1 MTKVINLLGGPGCG
15 KSTLA
20 RLISAKL
27 SYMGYNTELVTE
39 YCKNHL
45 FMGLQPEGFDQLY
58 FFAKQV
64 RSESIKYGKVDY
76 IVTDSPII
84 LSAIYEHHYS
94 GDSIIEPS
102 MFKFFDACKK
112 QGVEHLNFVIG
123 RDLGYNPVGRYQ
135 DESDAI
141 KIDSEVLQYLI
152 KHNIEFILYDN
163 NSELTC
169 DKILGG
175 LFDS

>member
-1 MTKVINLLGGPGCG
+1 MTIVINLLGGPNTG

-20 RLISAKL
+20 RLIAAKL
-27 SYMGYNTELVTE
+27 SYKGYNTELVTE

-45 FMGLQPEGFDQLY
+45 FMGLKPEGFDQLY

-64 RSESIKYGKVDY
+64 RSESIKYGKVDF

-102 MFKFFDACKK
+102 MFKFFDACEK
-112 QGVEHLNFVIG
+112 QGVKHLNFVIG
-123 RDLGYNPVGRYQ
+123 RSLEYNPVGRYQ
-135 DESDAI
+135 NEEEAVIIDNKIVNYLDKYNI
-141 KIDSEVLQYLI
+141 KYTSFVD
-152 KHNIEFILYDN
+152 
-163 NSELTC
+163 NSEETC

-175 LFDS
+175 FV

>member
-20 RLISAKL
+20 RLLSAKL
-27 SYMGYNTELVTE
+27 SYKGYNTELVTE
-39 YCKNHL
+39 FCKNHV

-76 IVTDSPII
+76 IVTDSPIL
-84 LSAIYEHHYS
+84 LSAIYEYHYN

-102 MFKFFDACKK
+102 MIKFFEACSK

-123 RDLGYNPVGRYQ
+123 RDLAYDPVGRYQ
-135 DESDAI
+135 DEAEALI
-141 KIDSEVLQYLI
+141 IDNKVLKYL
-152 KHNIEFILYDN
+152 NDN
-163 NSELTC
+163 NIPYTQFKDNSETTC
-169 DKILGG
+169 NKILE
-175 LFDS
+175 LI